1 VNEFDAQPHSL
12 PGVQP
17 GQQAEPRPAQSGLPA
32 DACGEGAA
40 DRRLS
45 DDDARRLRGTLH
57 GLPCGVIVLD
67 RAGAVVHANAR
78 ALEMLAMTLPAGVDF
93 SVALSERF
101 EMTDVP
107 RLRDLEAG
115 REVRVDDSTFW
126 IQAGPAGACA
136 GAGAGESV
144 IAVTD
149 VTPFARSLDERAM
162 SLRFLLHD
170 LRSPLNSISALTQLD
185 ASDPDA
191 FERCGGMQQITSL
204 AQYVLSLGEQFIFSS
219 VTEHLQA
226 RDFKRFDLRATLRQ
240 IISQLEVTAVYCGV
254 ALHLW
259 LPDSAPLW
267 VSGMRNFVA
276 RAVQNVIDNAVRA
289 SPRGEAVTVSV
300 RQADGFAEVVV
311 HDRAGGLPGLVEGDR
326 LTDFEKLGKRTA
338 TGFGLGLKLAVQ
350 IVGMHG
356 GALYAE
362 LNGQGGTMFVL
373 RLPCLNPVAAKPHA
387 TSLVDAD
394 RALRAAGRE

>member
-1 VNEFDAQPHSL
+1 M
-12 PGVQP
+12 
-17 GQQAEPRPAQSGLPA
+17 
-32 DACGEGAA
+32 
-40 DRRLS
+40 S
-45 DDDARRLRGTLH
+45 DDEARRTRGVLC
-57 GLPCGVIVLD
+57 GLPCGVVVLD

-78 ALEMLAMTLPAGVDF
+78 ALEMLSMALPPGVDF
-93 SVALSERF
+93 AVALSERF
-101 EMTDVP
+101 EMNDVP
-107 RLRDLEAG
+107 RQSDLEAG
-115 REVRVDDSTFW
+115 REVRVDESTFW
-126 IQAGPAGACA
+126 IQAGSG
-136 GAGAGESV
+136 GTDTGECV

-185 ASDPDA
+185 ASDPEA

-204 AQYVLSLGEQFIFSS
+204 AQYVLSLGEQFIFTS
-219 VTEHLQA
+219 VTEHLHA
-226 RDFKRFDLRATLRQ
+226 RDFKRFDLRATLRL

-254 ALHLW
+254 GLHLW
-259 LPDSAPLW
+259 LSDNAPVW

-276 RAVQNVIDNAVRA
+276 RAIQNVVDNAVRA
-289 SPRGEAVTVSV
+289 SPRGEAVTVSL
-300 RQADGFAEVVV
+300 RYAGEFAEVVV
-311 HDRAGGLPGLVEGDR
+311 DDRAGGLPGLLEGER

-362 LNGQGGTMFVL
+362 RNEQGGTMFVL
-373 RLPCLNPVAAKPHA
+373 RLPCLNLAAAKPPSA
-387 TSLVDAD
+387 SLVDAD
-394 RALRAAGRE
+394 RALRAGRRD

>member
-1 VNEFDAQPHSL
+1 MNESRTQPHSL
-12 PGVQP
+12 PDVQP
-17 GQQAEPRPAQSGLPA
+17 GKQSEPRAPQSGLPA

-45 DDDARRLRGTLH
+45 DDDARRLRGTLR

-191 FERCGGMQQITSL
+191 FERCGGMQQITAL

-289 SPRGEAVTVSV
+289 SPRGEAVTVSI

-311 HDRAGGLPGLVEGDR
+311 DDRAGGLPGLVAGDR

-356 GALYAE
+356 GVLYAE
-362 LNGQGGTMFVL
+362 LNGQGGTVFVL

-394 RALRAAGRE
+394 RALRAARGE

>member
-1 VNEFDAQPHSL
+1 MSES
-12 PGVQP
+12 
-17 GQQAEPRPAQSGLPA
+17 
-32 DACGEGAA
+32 
-40 DRRLS
+40 DRRIS
-45 DDDARRLRGTLH
+45 DGEARRTRGVLC
-57 GLPCGVIVLD
+57 GLPCGVVVLD

-78 ALEMLAMTLPAGVDF
+78 ALEMLAMALPPGVDF
-93 SVALSERF
+93 AVALSERF
-101 EMTDVP
+101 EMSDVP
-107 RLRDLEAG
+107 RQSDLEAG
-115 REVRVDDSTFW
+115 REVRVDESTFW
-126 IQAGPAGACA
+126 IQAGSGADEC
-136 GAGAGESV
+136 V

-185 ASDPDA
+185 ASDPEA

-204 AQYVLSLGEQFIFSS
+204 AQYVLSLGEQFIFTS
-219 VTEHLQA
+219 VTEHLHA
-226 RDFKRFDLRATLRQ
+226 RDFKRFDLRATLRL

-254 ALHLW
+254 GLHLW
-259 LPDSAPLW
+259 LSDNAPVW

-276 RAVQNVIDNAVRA
+276 RAIQNVVDNAVRA
-289 SPRGEAVTVSV
+289 SPRGEAVTVSL
-300 RQADGFAEVVV
+300 RHAGDYAEVVV
-311 HDRAGGLPGLVEGDR
+311 DDRAGGLPGLLEGER

-362 LNGQGGTMFVL
+362 RNEQGGTMFVL
-373 RLPCLNPVAAKPHA
+373 RLPCLNLAAAKPPA

-394 RALRAAGRE
+394 RALRAGRRD

>member
-1 VNEFDAQPHSL
+1 M
-12 PGVQP
+12 
-17 GQQAEPRPAQSGLPA
+17 PA

-45 DDDARRLRGTLH
+45 DDDARRLRGTLR

-191 FERCGGMQQITSL
+191 FERCGGMQQITAL

-289 SPRGEAVTVSV
+289 SPRGEAVTVSI

-311 HDRAGGLPGLVEGDR
+311 DDRAGGLPGLVAGDR

-362 LNGQGGTMFVL
+362 LNGQGGTVFVL

-394 RALRAAGRE
+394 RALRAARGE

>member
-1 VNEFDAQPHSL
+1 MNESDTQPHSL

-17 GQQAEPRPAQSGLPA
+17 EPRPAQ
-32 DACGEGAA
+32 ACGEGAV

-45 DDDARRLRGTLH
+45 DDEARRLRGTLH

-78 ALEMLAMTLPAGVDF
+78 ALEMLAMPLPAGVDF

-115 REVRVDDSTFW
+115 REVRADDSTFW
-126 IQAGPAGACA
+126 IQSGPA

-144 IAVTD
+144 VAVTD
-149 VTPFARSLDERAM
+149 VTPFARSFDERAM

-185 ASDPDA
+185 ASDPEA

-289 SPRGEAVTVSV
+289 SPRGEAVTVSI
-300 RQADGFAEVVV
+300 RQASGFAEVVV
-311 HDRAGGLPGLVEGDR
+311 DDRAGGLPGLVAGDR

-387 TSLVDAD
+387 TSLVEAD
-394 RALRAAGRE
+394 RALRAAPRE